1 MLLLRAISVCDGSE
15 AAAAAAAA
23 STGCVNTETE
33 GKMMERKFIIQ

>member
-15 AAAAAAAA
+15 AAAAAAA

-33 GKMMERKFIIQ
+33 GKMMERKIIIQ